1 MLLILLHLSL
11 RRARLDKTVK
21 TPETT
26 NKKHGILEEVPLTSW
41 ARLLGGLL
49 LRPIP
54 CRLCEKKNAR
64 MEWNV
69 SHFMAELFSCSIGTL
84 WFRHI
89 DVGSYG
95 SRPEQNMYWYCI
107 WVPNYV
113 PCILLLCT
121 WHIARMYLAYRTHA
135 SCTHVPCVP
144 HPDNMRTLNAVPSCL
159 SVPQMLYPC
168 TLRTVPVHP
177 AYRTSAPC
185 VPYQCTLRTVP
196 VYPAYRTQTTCVP
209 WTLYPV
215 AFLYLKCRT
224 HVPCVPYPCTLR
236 TVPVHPA
243 YRTPVPK
250 VAYRTKRWKRTQS
263 LLPFDHL

>member
-185 VPYQCTLRTVP
+185 VPYQCTLHTVP
-196 VYPAYRTQTTCVP
+196 RQRAYLEHYTQLPFCTSNVVPMYPAY
-209 WTLYPV
+209 
-215 AFLYLKCRT
+215 RT
-224 HVPCVPYPCTLR
+224 HVPCVPYQCTLR
-236 TVPVHPA
+236 TVPP
-243 YRTPVPK
+243 YQK
-250 VAYRTKRWKRTQS
+250 
-263 LLPFDHL
+263 

>member
-1 MLLILLHLSL
+1 MESW
-11 RRARLDKTVK
+11 
-21 TPETT
+21 
-26 NKKHGILEEVPLTSW
+26 KKYRWPLGQDSW
-41 ARLLGGLL
+41 AACCWDQSRAGCVRKKMLAWSGTF
-49 LRPIP
+49 PI
-54 CRLCEKKNAR
+54 L
-64 MEWNV
+64 W
-69 SHFMAELFSCSIGTL
+69 LSCFHVQL
-84 WFRHI
+84 
-89 DVGSYG
+89 
-95 SRPEQNMYWYCI
+95 
-107 WVPNYV
+107 V
-113 PCILLLCT
+113 PCGSDIST
-121 WHIARMYLAYRTHA
+121 WDHRVPGLNRTCIGIVSEYLTMYLAYRTHA
-135 SCTHVPCVP
+135 SCAHVPCVP

-236 TVPVHPA
+236 TVPP
-243 YRTPVPK
+243 YQK
-250 VAYRTKRWKRTQS
+250 
-263 LLPFDHL
+263 